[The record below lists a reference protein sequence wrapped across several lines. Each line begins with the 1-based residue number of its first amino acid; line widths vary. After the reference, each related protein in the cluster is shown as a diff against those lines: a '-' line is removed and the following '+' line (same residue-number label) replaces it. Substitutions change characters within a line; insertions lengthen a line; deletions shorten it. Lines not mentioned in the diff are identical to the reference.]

1 MNPRTKRSSPLLGLS
16 QRQPH
21 QGEVQTIPIAL
32 DRRLQRGRRQG
43 RSRSARW
50 LLPLLTL
57 LLTGLYVLT
66 GPGNRTEADD
76 AFGYAYD
83 VEHRSF
89 RELFLDA
96 SHILF
101 LPLARG
107 GLNMLRL
114 VGVDL
119 GAYDAIRLM
128 NCLLAALAVV
138 LFGVLLRSRFGL
150 SPFAAATG
158 AAGLA
163 ISYGFWRYANEADL
177 YPTVVLMFVALCLIA
192 FSGLRSIT
200 AVVLAAAVAAFGT
213 LFYVMSIVSAVVLVP
228 AVLVLR
234 RRIRDAVI
242 YGAVFVL
249 ITGAVSYGA
258 YRYAAPPHQ
267 TFGRYL
273 LGERSTDYSASA
285 IPKSI
290 ISIAQDVATT
300 NWVFAYDTVG
310 QRLAA
315 VFPSQY
321 LIEEQYVGDRSDAVV
336 HVVPLLT
343 VPLLIL
349 LSAAVLWSLR
359 HRVRAHELRRSGQ
372 TQALLVVAIW
382 IGVDWLILIG
392 PSSSAPEAWI
402 PMLPAVWIC
411 VATVIFMACR
421 TRASRILVVAF
432 LLALM
437 VHNLAGGFWMMHSQ
451 STDLNAVKSQWLV
464 DNARA
469 GDLILT
475 ADGLVFKRYLQY
487 HTTAKVVGL
496 DELPVGQIPGMR
508 GLVAAHGRVFATAA
522 VFDPPS
528 QLRAEPTRFAAIEG
542 FATAVQPQFRTV
554 VKSPVGDV
562 YQRG

>member
-1 MNPRTKRSSPLLGLS
+1 LLGLS

-21 QGEVQTIPIAL
+21 QGEVQPISIAI
-32 DRRLQRGRRQG
+32 DRRLPHARWPGG
-43 RSRSARW
+43 SRSARW
-50 LLPLLTL
+50 LLPSLTL
-57 LLTGLYVLT
+57 LLTALYVLT

-89 RELFLDA
+89 HELFLDA

-107 GLNMLRL
+107 ALNMLRL
-114 VGVDL
+114 VGIDL

-150 SPFAAATG
+150 GPFAAATG

-177 YPTVVLMFVALCLIA
+177 YPPVVLMFVALCLIA
-192 FSGLRSIT
+192 FSGLRST
-200 AVVLAAAVAAFGT
+200 TTVVLAGAVAAFGT
-213 LFYVMSIVSAVVLVP
+213 LFYVVGIVSAVVLVP
-228 AVLVLR
+228 AVLLLR

-242 YGAVFVL
+242 YGVVFAV
-249 ITGAVSYGA
+249 IAGGVSYGA

-267 TFGRYL
+267 TFWRYL
-273 LGERSTDYSASA
+273 LGERSTDYSVSA

-290 ISIAQDVATT
+290 ISIGQDVVAT
-300 NWVFAYDTVG
+300 NWVFAYHTVG
-310 QRLAA
+310 RRLAA
-315 VFPSQY
+315 VFPGQY
-321 LIEEQYVGDRSDAVV
+321 LVEEQYVGDRSDAVV
-336 HVVPLLT
+336 HIVPLIT
-343 VPLLIL
+343 VPLLFL
-349 LSAAVLWSLR
+349 LSAVLLWSLR
-359 HRVRAHELRRSGQ
+359 HRLRAHYLRRTG
-372 TQALLVVAIW
+372 QALLVVAIW
-382 IGVDWLILIG
+382 IGVDWLILVG

-402 PMLPAVWIC
+402 PLLPAVWIC
-411 VATVIFMACR
+411 VATVFFGACG

-432 LLALM
+432 LLTLM
-437 VHNLAGGFWMMHSQ
+437 VHNLAGGFWMMHSR
-451 STDLNAVKSQWLV
+451 STDLNAVKAQWLL

-487 HTTAKVVGL
+487 HTTARVVGL
-496 DELPVGQIPGMR
+496 DELPVGQIPSLR
-508 GLVAAHGRVFATAA
+508 GLVAADGRVFATAA

-528 QLRAEPTRFAAIEG
+528 QLRAEPLRFAAIEG
-542 FATAVQPQFRTV
+542 FATAVRPQFRTV
-554 VKSPVGDV
+554 AESPVGDV